1 MSKPPTSRIGSRS
14 AITGHFVKPQYAKD
28 HPKTTVN
35 ERIPL
40 PGKGPKK

>member
-1 MSKPPTSRIGSRS
+1 MAKRESRTGSRS
-14 AITGHFVKPQYAKD
+14 AISGRFVTPKYAEK

-40 PGKGPKK
+40 PNKGKAK

>member
-1 MSKPPTSRIGSRS
+1 MSKPKARIGSRS
-14 AITGHFVKPQYAKD
+14 AITGRFVKKGYAEA

-40 PGKGPKK
+40 PKKKH

>member
-1 MSKPPTSRIGSRS
+1 MTKPEPKSRIGSRS
-14 AITGHFVKPQYAKD
+14 AITGEFVKKAYANA

-40 PGKGPKK
+40 PKKKK

>member
-1 MSKPPTSRIGSRS
+1 MNKRTSRTASRS
-14 AITGHFVKPQYAKD
+14 ADTGRFVTRKYAQS

-40 PGKGPKK
+40 PKKHP